1 VCVMA
6 EEGEPAEM
14 LEPLQELVLRLRD
27 DEGG

>member
-1 VCVMA
+1 MA